1 MSMQPPKQSDT
12 QPRIQSLAQAFRQ
25 ISGLTGVSR
34 LLGFVRDVTLA
45 AFLGAGP
52 AADAFL
58 VALKLPNMFRRLT
71 AEGAMANAFVPAFTT
86 ARQKDGEPAAMA
98 LAGEVQTTLIVT
110 LCLVVGLAEIFMPA
124 VISLIAPG
132 FADTPARMEAAI
144 ALGRVTFPYLPLIS
158 LVAFWA
164 AIANASQRF
173 LVAAAMPLI
182 FNLCLIGGALVIP
195 MATGWLAIERAM
207 PLAVALV
214 GAGVL
219 QLAVMAMLLRRHRI
233 MPAWRVPRFGTAAR
247 AMWRQ
252 FGVASAGAVVMQ
264 VNLIIDLVLA
274 SLLTVGAISW
284 LYFADRVA
292 QLPLGIFGIALGTA
306 LLPRLSSQFR
316 AGNLDEARASLSE
329 ALLFAAFLVI
339 PATVALIAIAPQI
352 VGGLFRYGA
361 FTAADAAAAAAALMA
376 YAIGMP
382 AHILVK
388 ILQPAFYA
396 TAQPGFVLKVSIVAV
411 ITNLALSLSLMP
423 VLGHVGLALA
433 TSISGIVAAGALL
446 ARLARDGH
454 MGFPAAMVIA
464 RICGATLVMLAV
476 LLVASAWLAS
486 SYPALP
492 AVAHL
497 AVLVGAGGGAYL
509 FVAFALRAVPRQLLR
524 R

>member
-1 MSMQPPKQSDT
+1 
-12 QPRIQSLAQAFRQ
+12 LARAFRQ
-25 ISGLTGVSR
+25 ISGLTGISR
-34 LLGFVRDVTLA
+34 LLGFVRDVTFA

-71 AEGAMANAFVPAFTT
+71 AEGAMANAFVPAFT
-86 ARQKDGEPAAMA
+86 ASRQDDGEPAAMA
-98 LAGEVQTTLIVT
+98 LAGEVQTTLIVV
-110 LCLVVGLAEIFMPA
+110 LCLVVGLAEIFMPV
-124 VISLIAPG
+124 VISVIAPG
-132 FADTPARMEAAI
+132 FADTPARMQAAI

-207 PLAVALV
+207 PLAVALL

-233 MPAWRVPRFGTAAR
+233 MPAWRMPRFGAAAQ

-316 AGNLDEARASLSE
+316 DGNLDAARTSLAE

-361 FTAADAAAAAAALMA
+361 FTAADAAASAAALVA

-382 AHILVK
+382 AHIMVK

-396 TAQPGFVLKVSIVAV
+396 TARPGFVLKVSIAAV

-433 TSISGIVAAGALL
+433 TSISGMVAAGALL
-446 ARLARDGH
+446 VRLARDGH
-454 MGFPAAMVIA
+454 MGLPAPMVIA
-464 RICGATLVMLAV
+464 RIGGATLVMLAV
-476 LLVASAWLAS
+476 LLAARAWFAASLS
-486 SYPALP
+486 GLP
-492 AVAHL
+492 AVVL
-497 AVLVGAGGGAYL
+497 LGVLVVAGGGAYL
-509 FVAFALRAVPRQLLR
+509 AAAFVLRAVPQQLLR

>member
-1 MSMQPPKQSDT
+1 MSMPPRPHPHAQP
-12 QPRIQSLAQAFRQ
+12 LARAFRQ
-25 ISGLTGVSR
+25 ISGLTGISR
-34 LLGFVRDVTLA
+34 ILGFLRDVTFA

-71 AEGAMANAFVPAFTT
+71 AEGAMANAFVPAFTAT
-86 ARQKDGEPAAMA
+86 RQENGEPAAMG

-110 LCLVVGLAEIFMPA
+110 LCVVVGLAELFMPA
-124 VISLIAPG
+124 VIAVIAPG
-132 FADTPARMEAAI
+132 FADTPDRMAAAI
-144 ALGRVTFPYLPLIS
+144 ALGRITFPYLPLIS

-164 AIANASQRF
+164 AIANANQRF
-173 LVAAAMPLI
+173 MVAAAMPVI

-195 MATGWLAIERAM
+195 LATGWLAVERAM
-207 PLAVALV
+207 PLAVALL
-214 GAGVL
+214 GAGGL
-219 QLAVMAMLLRRHRI
+219 QLVVMAMLLRRHRI
-233 MPAWRVPRFGTAAR
+233 MPAWRMPRFGQATR

-274 SLLTVGAISW
+274 SLLSVGAISW

-316 AGNLDEARASLSE
+316 AGDLDAARASLSE

-352 VGGLFRYGA
+352 VGGLFRHGA
-361 FTAADAAAAAAALMA
+361 FTAGDAVASAAALVA

-382 AHILVK
+382 AHIMVK

-396 TAQPGFVLKVSIVAV
+396 TARAGFVLKASIVTV

-433 TSISGIVAAGALL
+433 TSISGMVAAGALMT
-446 ARLARDGH
+446 RLMRDGH
-454 MGFPAAMVIA
+454 MGLPAPMMIA
-464 RICGATLVMLAV
+464 RICGATLAMLAV
-476 LLVASAWLAS
+476 LLLAS
-486 SYPALP
+486 SWFATWPAIGLL
-492 AVAHL
+492 VA
-497 AVLVGAGGGAYL
+497 LVAAGGGVYL
-509 FVAFALRAVPRQLLR
+509 GVAAALHAVPRQLLR

>member
-1 MSMQPPKQSDT
+1 MTAQSR
-12 QPRIQSLAQAFRQ
+12 PLPLARVFRQ
-25 ISGLTGVSR
+25 ISGLTGISR
-34 LLGFVRDVTLA
+34 LLGFARDVTFA

-71 AEGAMANAFVPAFTT
+71 AEGAMANAFVPAFTA
-86 ARQKDGEPAAMA
+86 ARQEDGEPAAMA

-110 LCLVVGLAEIFMPA
+110 LCLMVGLAEIFMPA
-124 VISLIAPG
+124 VISVIAPG
-132 FADTPARMEAAI
+132 FADTPTRLEAAI

-164 AIANASQRF
+164 AIANANQRF
-173 LVAAAMPLI
+173 MVAAAMPLI

-195 MATGWLAIERAM
+195 LATGWLAVERAM
-207 PLAVALV
+207 PLAVALLC
-214 GAGVL
+214 AGGL
-219 QLAVMAMLLRRHRI
+219 QLAVMAVLLRRHHI
-233 MPAWRVPRFGTAAR
+233 MPAWRVPRFGVAAR

-316 AGNLDEARASLSE
+316 GGDLDAARSSLSE

-339 PATVALIAIAPQI
+339 PATVALVAIAPQI
-352 VGGLFRYGA
+352 VGGLFRHGA
-361 FTAADAAAAAAALMA
+361 FSDTDAAASAAALMA

-382 AHILVK
+382 AHIMVK

-396 TAQPGFVLKVSIVAV
+396 TARAGFVLRVSIVTV

-433 TSISGIVAAGALL
+433 TSLSGMVAAGALT
-446 ARLARDGH
+446 ARLLRDGH
-454 MGFPAAMVIA
+454 MGVPAPMVIA
-464 RICGATLVMLAV
+464 RICGATMVMLAV
-476 LLVASAWLAS
+476 LLLARGWFATWPAIGLLATLVA
-486 SYPALP
+486 
-492 AVAHL
+492 V
-497 AVLVGAGGGAYL
+497 GGGAYL
-509 FVAFALRAVPRQLLR
+509 AVAFALRAVPRQLLR

>member
-1 MSMQPPKQSDT
+1 MSVQPRMQP
-12 QPRIQSLAQAFRQ
+12 LARAFRQ

-34 LLGFVRDVTLA
+34 LLGFLRDVTFA

-86 ARQKDGEPAAMA
+86 SRQEDGETAAMA
-98 LAGEVQTTLIVT
+98 LAGEVQTTLIVV

-124 VISLIAPG
+124 VISVIAPG
-132 FADTPARMEAAI
+132 FADTPDRMAAAI

-173 LVAAAMPLI
+173 LVAAAMPVI
-182 FNLCLIGGALVIP
+182 FNLCLIGGALIIP
-195 MATGWLAIERAM
+195 VATGWLAVERAM
-207 PLAVALV
+207 PLAVALL

-233 MPAWRVPRFGTAAR
+233 MPAWRVPRFGQTAR

-316 AGNLDEARASLSE
+316 AGDSAAARASLSE

-339 PATVALIAIAPQI
+339 PATAALIAIAPQI
-352 VGGLFRYGA
+352 VAGLFRYGA
-361 FTAADAAAAAAALMA
+361 FTDADAAAAAAALMA

-382 AHILVK
+382 AHIMVK

-396 TAQPGFVLKVSIVAV
+396 TARPGFVLKVSIAAV

-433 TSISGIVAAGALL
+433 TSISGIVAAGALA
-446 ARLARDGH
+446 ARLARDGQ
-454 MGFPAAMVIA
+454 MGIPAPMVLA

-476 LLVASAWLAS
+476 LLVFRAWFVSLFFAV
-486 SYPALP
+486 P
-492 AVAHL
+492 AVIL
-497 AVLVGAGGGAYL
+497 LGVLVTAGGGAYL
-509 FVAFALRAVPRQLLR
+509 AVAFALRAVPQQLLR

>member
-1 MSMQPPKQSDT
+1 MTGRPRR
-12 QPRIQSLAQAFRQ
+12 QPRRQPRAQPLARAFRQ

-34 LLGFVRDVTLA
+34 LLGFARDVTFA
-45 AFLGAGP
+45 TFLGAGP

-71 AEGAMANAFVPAFTT
+71 AEGAMANAFVPAFTA
-86 ARQKDGEPAAMA
+86 ARQEDGEPAAMT
-98 LAGEVQTTLIVT
+98 LAGEVQTTLTVT

-124 VISLIAPG
+124 VVAVIAPG

-144 ALGRVTFPYLPLIS
+144 ALGRVTFPYLPIIS

-164 AIANASQRF
+164 AIANANQRF
-173 LVAAAMPLI
+173 MVAAAMPLI

-195 MATGWLAIERAM
+195 VASGWLAVERAM
-207 PLAVALV
+207 PLAAALLCA
-214 GAGVL
+214 GAL
-219 QLAVMAMLLRRHRI
+219 QLVVMAALLRRHRI
-233 MPAWRVPRFGTAAR
+233 MPAWCLPRFGVAAR

-252 FGVASAGAVVMQ
+252 FGIASAGAVVMQ
-264 VNLIIDLVLA
+264 INLIIDLVLA

-316 AGNLDEARASLSE
+316 SGDLDAARSSLSE

-339 PATVALIAIAPQI
+339 PATVALVAIAPQI

-361 FTAADAAAAAAALMA
+361 FSAADAAASAAALTA

-382 AHILVK
+382 AHIMVK

-396 TAQPGFVLKVSIVAV
+396 TARPGYVLKVSIVAV
-411 ITNLALSLSLMP
+411 ITNLSLSLSLMP

-433 TSISGIVAAGALL
+433 TSLSGMVAAGALTV
-446 ARLARDGH
+446 RLLRDGH
-454 MGFPAAMVIA
+454 MGVPAPMVIA
-464 RICGATLVMLAV
+464 RICGATMVMLAV
-476 LLVASAWLAS
+476 LLLARGWIATWPAIGLLATLVAAGGAAYL
-486 SYPALP
+486 
-492 AVAHL
+492 AVA
-497 AVLVGAGGGAYL
+497 
-509 FVAFALRAVPRQLLR
+509 FMLRAVPRQLLR

>member
-1 MSMQPPKQSDT
+1 MSMQP
-12 QPRIQSLAQAFRQ
+12 LARAFRQ

-34 LLGFVRDVTLA
+34 ILGFLRDVIFAT
-45 AFLGAGP
+45 FLGAGP

-71 AEGAMANAFVPAFTT
+71 AEGAMANAFVPAFTG
-86 ARQKDGEPAAMA
+86 ARQKEGAPAAMA

-124 VISLIAPG
+124 VISAIAPG
-132 FADTPARMEAAI
+132 FADTPARRDAAI
-144 ALGRVTFPYLPLIS
+144 ALARVTFPYLPLIS

-164 AIANASQRF
+164 AIANAHQRF
-173 LVAAAMPLI
+173 MVAAAMPLI

-195 MATGWLAIERAM
+195 LAAGWLAVERAM
-207 PLAVALV
+207 PLAVALLA
-214 GAGVL
+214 AGVL
-219 QLAVMAMLLRRHRI
+219 QLAVMAILLRRHRI
-233 MPAWRVPRFGTAAR
+233 MPRWRRPRFGPATR
-247 AMWRQ
+247 VMWRQ
-252 FGVASAGAVVMQ
+252 FGIASTGAVVMQ
-264 VNLIIDLVLA
+264 INLIIDLVLA

-316 AGNLDEARASLSE
+316 AGEIDAARDSLAD
-329 ALLFAAFLVI
+329 ALRFAAFLVI
-339 PATVALIAIAPQI
+339 PAMVALIVIAPQI
-352 VGGLFRYGA
+352 VDGLFRHGA
-361 FTAADAAAAAAALMA
+361 FTAADAAASAAALMA

-396 TAQPGFVLKVSIVAV
+396 TARPGFVLKISLLAV
-411 ITNLALSLSLMP
+411 TTNLALSLSLMP

-433 TSISGIVAAGALL
+433 TSISGMVAAGALMT
-446 ARLARDGH
+446 RLVRDGH
-454 MGFPAAMVIA
+454 MRLPAGAMLV
-464 RICGATLVMLAV
+464 RISGATLAMLVVLLAV
-476 LLVASAWLAS
+476 RSWCADW
-486 SYPALP
+486 P
-492 AVAHL
+492 AVTRL
-497 AVLVGAGGGAYL
+497 AVLVAGGGGAYL
-509 FVAFALRAVPRQLLR
+509 AMAVALRAVPPQLLR

>member
-1 MSMQPPKQSDT
+1 MSMQPPRV
-12 QPRIQSLAQAFRQ
+12 QPPNQQPLARAFRQ

-34 LLGFVRDVTLA
+34 VLGFLRDVIFAT
-45 AFLGAGP
+45 FLGAGP

-86 ARQKDGEPAAMA
+86 TRQDEGESAAMT

-124 VISLIAPG
+124 VIAVIAPG
-132 FADTPARMEAAI
+132 FADTPARLNAAI
-144 ALGRVTFPYLPLIS
+144 ALGRVTFAYLPLIS

-164 AIANASQRF
+164 AIANANQRF
-173 LVAAAMPLI
+173 MVAAAMPLI

-195 MATGWLAIERAM
+195 MATGWLAVERAM
-207 PLAVALV
+207 PLAVALL
-214 GAGVL
+214 GAGLL
-219 QLAVMAMLLRRHRI
+219 QLLVMAMLLRRHRI
-233 MPAWRVPRFGTAAR
+233 MPAWKIPRFGVAAR

-264 VNLIIDLVLA
+264 INLIIDLVLA

-316 AGNLDEARASLSE
+316 AGKVDEARSSLAE

-339 PATVALIAIAPQI
+339 PATAALIAIAPQI
-352 VGGLFRYGA
+352 TGGLFRYGA
-361 FTAADAAAAAAALMA
+361 FTDADAAASAAALMA
-376 YAIGMP
+376 YAVGMP
-382 AHILVK
+382 AHIMVK

-396 TAQPGFVLKVSIVAV
+396 TARPGFVLKVSIAAV
-411 ITNLALSLSLMP
+411 ITNLVLSLSLMP
-423 VLGHVGLALA
+423 VFGHVGLALA
-433 TSISGIVAAGALL
+433 TSISGIVAAASL
-446 ARLARDGH
+446 AIRLTFDGH
-454 MGFPAAMVIA
+454 MGLPSPMILA
-464 RICGATLVMLAV
+464 RIGAATLVMLGV
-476 LLVASAWLAS
+476 LVVGRGWLETWFEIM
-486 SYPALP
+486 PAIG
-492 AVAHL
+492 HL
-497 AVLVGAGGGAYL
+497 AVLVIVGGGVYL
-509 FVAFALRAVPRQLLR
+509 GMAFVLRAVPTQLLR

>member
-1 MSMQPPKQSDT
+1 MSTPPPTPSRTQSRT
-12 QPRIQSLAQAFRQ
+12 QSLARAFRQ

-34 LLGFVRDVTLA
+34 LLGFVRDVIFA

-71 AEGAMANAFVPAFTT
+71 AEGAMANAFVPAFTA
-86 ARQKDGEPAAMA
+86 ARQDDGAPAAMA

-110 LCLVVGLAEIFMPA
+110 LCVVVGLAEMFMPA
-124 VISLIAPG
+124 VIAVIAPG
-132 FADTPARMEAAI
+132 FTDTPDRMAAAI

-164 AIANASQRF
+164 AIANANQRF
-173 LVAAAMPLI
+173 MVAAAMPLI
-182 FNLCLIGGALVIP
+182 FNLCLIGGALAIP
-195 MATGWLAIERAM
+195 LATGWLAMERAM
-207 PLAVALV
+207 PLAVALLA
-214 GAGVL
+214 AGVL
-219 QLAVMAMLLRRHRI
+219 QLAVMAILLRRHRI
-233 MPAWRVPRFGTAAR
+233 MPAWRMPRFGLAAR

-252 FGVASAGAVVMQ
+252 FGVASAGAVVLQ

-274 SLLTVGAISW
+274 SLLSVGAISW

-316 AGNLDEARASLSE
+316 AGDLDEARASLAE

-352 VGGLFRYGA
+352 VGGLFRHGA
-361 FTAADAAAAAAALMA
+361 FTEADAVASAAALMA

-382 AHILVK
+382 AHTLVK

-396 TAQPGFVLKVSIVAV
+396 TARAGFVLKVSIVTV

-433 TSISGIVAAGALL
+433 TSVSGIVAAAALMT
-446 ARLARDGH
+446 RLARDGH
-454 MGFPAAMVIA
+454 MGLPAPMMIA
-464 RICGATLVMLAV
+464 RICGATAIMLAV
-476 LLVASAWLAS
+476 LIAIRTWLGDW
-486 SYPALP
+486 P
-492 AVAHL
+492 AVILL
-497 AVLVGAGGGAYL
+497 AGLVGAGGGVYL
-509 FVAFALRAVPRQLLR
+509 AVAAGLRAVPQQLLR

>member
-1 MSMQPPKQSDT
+1 MSV

-34 LLGFVRDVTLA
+34 LLGFLRDVIFAT
-45 AFLGAGP
+45 FLGAGP

-71 AEGAMANAFVPAFTT
+71 AEGAMANAFVPAFTA
-86 ARQKDGEPAAMA
+86 ARQEDGEPAAMA
-98 LAGEVQTTLIVT
+98 LAGEVQTTLVVA

-124 VISLIAPG
+124 VISVIAPG
-132 FADTPARMEAAI
+132 FVDTPARMEAAI

-164 AIANASQRF
+164 AIANANQRF

-195 MATGWLAIERAM
+195 VATGWLAVERAM
-207 PLAVALV
+207 PLAAALLC
-214 GAGVL
+214 AGVV

-233 MPAWRVPRFGTAAR
+233 MPGWRVPCFGAATK

-264 VNLIIDLVLA
+264 INLIIDLVLA

-316 AGNLDEARASLSE
+316 AGNIAAARASLAE
-329 ALLFAAFLVI
+329 AVLFAAFLVI
-339 PATVALIAIAPQI
+339 PATVALVAIAPQI

-361 FTAADAAAAAAALMA
+361 FTANDAAAASAAAPEWNGEQQKALEKALKDFPASLGPDRWDKISENVPGKTRAECLARYKQIVAALKAKKAAAAAA
-376 YAIGMP
+376 
-382 AHILVK
+382 
-388 ILQPAFYA
+388 Q
-396 TAQPGFVLKVSIVAV
+396 
-411 ITNLALSLSLMP
+411 
-423 VLGHVGLALA
+423 
-433 TSISGIVAAGALL
+433 
-446 ARLARDGH
+446 
-454 MGFPAAMVIA
+454 
-464 RICGATLVMLAV
+464 
-476 LLVASAWLAS
+476 
-486 SYPALP
+486 
-492 AVAHL
+492 
-497 AVLVGAGGGAYL
+497 
-509 FVAFALRAVPRQLLR
+509 
-524 R
+524 